1 MSDEKHDPWELLRE
15 ARKAVRPI
23 HTLNAATGRYEWFHD
38 RLCVRID
45 AALKAHDEAAQDGTD
60 EDEAFAPTFQ
70 RAFVNGCDVELE
82 RCRDGAWLW
91 WVHRDDENS
100 RDRKRIAT
108 GAADSEGT
116 AKMLALRTARSV
128 K

>member
-15 ARKAVRPI
+15 ARKRVICPFAHRQ
-23 HTLNAATGRYEWFHD
+23 TGCCGCTF
-38 RLCVRID
+38 CAIKNRID
-45 AALKAHDEAAQDGTD
+45 AALEAHDEDAQDED

-100 RDRKRIAT
+100 RERKRIAT

-128 K
+128 Q